1 VSGSAKALGQVTM
14 NEENTVWKF
23 SMSGTFVFG
32 RGSMAGIG
40 QYAQRLEAKRWL
52 VVTDAILDDLGFAE
66 IIRQSLAEHGMHS
79 VVFRDGQPEP
89 PFQVAEAAAEFGRAA
104 QADGVIGLGGG
115 SNIDTAKMVAVLL
128 RYGGH
133 PSDYFGYD
141 RIPGAIAPLIAVPTT
156 AGTGSEVSN
165 STVLTDV
172 ANQIKVSSLSPWI
185 RPRLA
190 VVDPETTDG
199 CPPKVTAHAGIDA
212 LVHAI
217 EAYTARPFSQMHL
230 VGPEARA
237 YEGSNPMGN
246 MLAAEAI
253 RLIGRHLP
261 RVVDKPNAR
270 DSRDAMAWAASLA
283 GMAFSNNGVALVH
296 ALEYPI
302 GASVHCS
309 HGEGNGVLLPHV
321 MRFNMPG
328 SESRFADIAGLLGAD
343 IGPSSSTKELVEASI
358 AAVQQLQEQ
367 IGIRTRLRDLGVK
380 AEQLANFA
388 ERSFGIKRL
397 MYLNPR
403 MPEQADLL
411 DILNAAF

>member
-1 VSGSAKALGQVTM
+1 MV
-14 NEENTVWKF
+14 NTIWKF

-32 RGSMAGIG
+32 RGSLADIG
-40 QYAQRLEAKRWL
+40 QHAKRLEAKRWL

-66 IIRQSLAEHGMHS
+66 KIRQSLAVHGLQS
-79 VVFRDGQPEP
+79 VIFRDGQPEP
-89 PFQVAEAAAEFGRAA
+89 PYQVAEAAAEFGRVSH
-104 QADGVIGLGGG
+104 ADGVIGLGGG
-115 SNIDTAKMVAVLL
+115 SNIDTAKMAAVLL
-128 RYGGH
+128 RHAGQ

-165 STVLTDV
+165 SSVLTDSV
-172 ANQIKVSSLSPWI
+172 NQIKVSSLSQWL

-199 CPPKVTAHAGIDA
+199 CPAKVSAHSGIDA

-217 EAYTARPFSQMHL
+217 EAYTARPFAQMHL

-246 MLAAEAI
+246 LLAAEAI
-253 RLIGRHLP
+253 RLIGGYLP
-261 RVVDKPNAR
+261 RVVR
-270 DSRDAMAWAASLA
+270 DPADRESRDAMAYAASLA

-296 ALEYPI
+296 ALEYPV
-302 GASVHCS
+302 GASAHCS

-321 MRFNMPG
+321 MRFNLPG
-328 SESRFADIAGLLGAD
+328 NESRFADIARFLGATVS
-343 IGPSSSTKELVEASI
+343 PKSSSHELAEASI
-358 AAVQQLQEQ
+358 AAVQHIQEQ
-367 IGIRTRLRDLGVK
+367 IGLRTRLRDLGVK

-397 MYLNPR
+397 MCLNPR
-403 MPEQADLL
+403 MPEQSDLH
-411 DILNAAF
+411 DILKAAF